1 MDWRLRSMRRP
12 AFNEPGHAHELTF
25 TCFRRHAF
33 LTADRTCQWLADAIN
48 DARTNLDFALWA
60 YVFMPEHVHLM
71 IYPKQPVYDIRAI
84 LQAIKEPVGRKA
96 VEHLGRHAPE
106 WLPQITVRRG
116 KRQEKRFWQAGGG
129 YDRNVF
135 EPKILLAM
143 IEYIHANPVRRGL
156 VTQGELWKWSSAG
169 WFEGKNSLRP
179 DPIDFGGMCVYLDG
193 RG

>member
-25 TCFRRHAF
+25 NCFRRHAF
-33 LTADRTCQWLADAIN
+33 LSADRTCQWLADAIN
-48 DARTNLDFALWA
+48 DARISLDFALWA

-71 IYPKQPVYDIRAI
+71 MYPKRPVYDIQAI
-84 LQAIKEPVGRKA
+84 LQAIK
-96 VEHLGRHAPE
+96 HLLVHAPE
-106 WLPQITVRRG
+106 WLRRITVRRG
-116 KRQEKRFWQAGGG
+116 KRQERRFWQAGGG

-143 IEYIHANPVRRGL
+143 IDYIHGNPVRRGL
-156 VTQGELWKWSSAG
+156 VMQAELWKWSSAA
-169 WFEGKNSLRP
+169 WFEGKNSLKP
-179 DPIDFGGMCVYLDG
+179 DPIDFGGLCVYLDG